1 MQDVGFVKK
10 IPDSILCGQN
20 SLVHVIHQIST
31 SPLGGLGRVLN
42 QSSDSFGQNSGLSG
56 VLSAEAISSETLKA
70 GSSGDIE
77 EGLGGVGLGD
87 TVTIYDFVED
97 GGEPFGEVGI
107 SLVGV
112 TFGEAI

>member
-1 MQDVGFVKK
+1 M
-10 IPDSILCGQN
+10 
-20 SLVHVIHQIST
+20 
-31 SPLGGLGRVLN
+31 N
-42 QSSDSFGQNSGLSG
+42 QSSDSRGQNSGLLG
-56 VLSAEAISSETLKA
+56 VLANESISSEILKA
-70 GSSGDIE
+70 GSSGEVE

-112 TFGEAI
+112 TFGEDI

>member
-20 SLVHVIHQIST
+20 SLVHLIHQTST
-31 SPLGGLGRVLN
+31 SPFGFLN
-42 QSSDSFGQNSGLSG
+42 RSSDSFGQNSGLSG

-70 GSSGDIE
+70 GSSGEIE
-77 EGLGGVGLGD
+77 EGLGGVGLGE
-87 TVTIYDFVED
+87 TVTIEDSVDD
-97 GGEPFGEVGI
+97 GGEPFEEVGE

-112 TFGEAI
+112 TFGDAV